1 MAAPS
6 TRWLCLLRP
15 LFFLLLLQGSRVAG
29 QLTIGSADSFLPEHL
44 DAKAVSTTGK
54 TIDITPLSDASVTNA
69 AADAAADAAAAETA
83 SDANSPVAS
92 EAGDYLFTAT
102 DSPSEDT
109 TLPDFDDYTVDET
122 ETTTK
127 SGSPENDVIEP
138 GKADLPDYLADGEQ
152 GDGMTTASLGLTR
165 RIVFTGPDTTATTP
179 LAPLESTRPSSVL
192 RELND
197 PTTDLWLPNWPSHLL
212 EGTKEFRRPSVR
224 FPTGPPPTAT
234 LDTTLAS
241 PVTTSPSYTVT
252 KVPVTQYY
260 FDLASVNPTAIPGP
274 LFDRESV
281 TASSSMVP
289 SVLPDVT
296 QPLEPEDL
304 PSSISELQS
313 SVLVDA
319 AEPPVTS
326 TPALPPSTTS
336 LVITTE
342 ALQSINPSATT
353 ETVPPTSTA
362 LNEVVEGHL
371 DNTLTEETQAGDTT
385 VKEIPETSVVMP
397 SGSGSTQSGL
407 DIDNSES
414 TTTAE
419 DPDSLFSPAV
429 TSEAPQPTNISQPV
443 TQSPTLPAPSTNSE
457 PLTTTSSTT
466 PGSVKPSSVRTSPA
480 AKTSRIPLWQRLSQS
495 SPSRPNTQPSSTP
508 LTPSIAA
515 TLAADAVTP
524 LSSAPPPLQN
534 TSVEPPLALDES
546 SSTALAPS
554 PPQNDSTHEPVIPD
568 ESDPSTPLDI
578 DDPDEVLT
586 RAMKSEI
593 GNVAHNSTEP
603 PTTAPEPTV
612 SPLVDTSEL
621 NTDTETPQNTTTQDS
636 NVDTLTP
643 ASLDQHTSVDNTS
656 NVEVVDNALDGT
668 HPNTLPGSNTSE
680 NKTQHGNGIFD
691 DPKVS
696 DDEPLLVPAQDEKDP
711 VVDPS
716 EVPVTLAPTV
726 SVTWT
731 PIIEETESVPLP
743 TSTSSV
749 PIVTT
754 VVSQTPPEVLTG
766 FTPIINATHIIP
778 ASHSELVPEISA
790 TIASPAST
798 VEFVD
803 SSTTTSAPAQDLS
816 TPSAPSSTL
825 TASLAPTAVPK
836 TDSESLDD
844 DSSVTESVY
853 QSVMKIDRILPS
865 SDLLPSTLFTSERE
879 DTFVAFQ
886 TPTFAGPLQ
895 TFSSLEFLVPE
906 VESTVVESL
915 LESSILATESFP
927 SSPTLPVPDILPS
940 PSETI
945 VPAHTSHITH
955 TNLSSIPPV
964 SLIVPQSTASPTFS
978 EISMTSSPS
987 RTHEVSKS
995 LAFVFYQSLPESTV
1009 SPVSPDIPL
1018 SSPAPVLLDAPV
1030 SSNILDVPLSSGTP
1044 IPPEVLVSSPVP
1056 VPLDVPV
1063 SSAVPAPPDAPVSS
1077 AVPAPSDVPV
1087 SSAAPVLPDVLVS
1100 PAVPAPDAPVSSAVP
1115 APSDVPVSSTVPAL
1129 PDVLVSSAVP
1139 APSDV
1144 PVSSAVPVLPDVPV
1158 SSAVPVLPDVPVSSA
1173 VPVLPDVTVS
1183 SAVPLPPDTYE
1194 SSVTPDVVVSSAV
1207 PVPTEVP
1214 VSSVTSMSTAVPML
1228 PDAPISSAS
1237 VAILPTPS
1245 LRPTS
1250 DSPTL
1255 VVPTATDDPIPTLLP
1270 QPLHPEEGGEEETHE
1285 EMPGKEEAPESEM
1298 EPPPLP
1304 VTPLPSPLP
1313 PDTTTPTTT
1322 TLSSTTSSTTTTTTT
1337 APEKVPETE
1346 APAVKSTTAAAPDT
1360 TTAFTSPEPAMNK
1373 TAAPGEMPVLTTTT
1387 VLDNGTE
1394 VVVALP
1400 YVRALVDYNAW
1411 EFCQRKHEF
1420 RSLFAEWITQDL
1432 NGSVKVSPKDIR
1444 FFAMAD
1450 CSSFP
1455 PSQNDQTEHED
1466 AGSHDTTMQEKNHTH
1481 IYFYVTSAGEV
1492 DRELTEKFPLFPT
1505 DLVISED
1512 LKYLVP
1518 RVMQLEVVRPD
1529 ESSSQDQ
1536 LQEAAVGTS
1545 VIVIIVICSIVGVT
1559 IIVALFFFMV
1569 VKRRGATNNYYGR
1582 RCTPVSM
1589 DAYSMDSVSVY
1600 HSFRRKSK
1608 RRASG
1613 RSMKS
1618 YLNQAFDDPNGPSR
1632 PLNFAKLTHFIS
1644 DIDGV
1649 YEEFATIPV
1658 NMPKYDELP
1667 PGVEDKNRYAN
1678 VIPVPETRVLLKV
1691 TKDGRNCEYI
1701 NANFVRGARNESK
1714 YYIATQAPLDDTV
1727 ADFWR
1732 MVWEQEARVVVML
1745 TDFVEKGIDK
1755 CADYLPPS
1763 ETLDCHRLYGD
1774 FQVTLKSRDMREKF
1788 VVSNVQLKN
1797 LENNLMREVAHMWF
1811 TGWPA
1816 SGVPNEEGAFISFIL
1831 EVRRTR
1837 KKLRAKGPIV
1847 VHCSPGTGRTGTLL
1861 ASDIVMKQFEEH
1873 RTIDVPRTVYAI
1885 RRDRAG
1891 AVQTKEQYAFIY
1903 RVINLYAS
1911 KLTSGNLE
1919 SL

>member
-15 LFFLLLLQGSRVAG
+15 LFFLLLLQGSRVAA

-44 DAKAVSTTGK
+44 DANAVSTTGK
-54 TIDITPLSDASVTNA
+54 TIEVTPLSDASVTNA
-69 AADAAADAAAAETA
+69 AADAVADAAAAETA
-83 SDANSPVAS
+83 SDANSPGAS
-92 EAGDYLFTAT
+92 EADDYLFTAT

-109 TLPDFDDYTVDET
+109 TLPDFDDYTVDGT

-127 SGSPENDVIEP
+127 FSTPENDVTEP
-138 GKADLPDYLADGEQ
+138 GKIADLPDYLVDGEQ
-152 GDGMTTASLGLTR
+152 GDSVTTASSDLTR
-165 RIVFTGPDTTATTP
+165 RIVFTGPDATATTP
-179 LAPLESTRPSSVL
+179 SVPLQSTRPSSVL

-197 PTTDLWLPNWPSHLL
+197 PTTASWLPNWPSHLL
-212 EGTKEFRRPSVR
+212 EATKEFRRPSVR

-234 LDTTLAS
+234 QDTTLAS
-241 PVTTSPSYTVT
+241 SATISPSYTVT

-260 FDLASVNPTAIPGP
+260 FDLASVNPTPIPGP
-274 LFDRESV
+274 LFDRETV
-281 TASSSMVP
+281 TTSSSVVS

-296 QPLEPEDL
+296 QPLESEDL

-336 LVITTE
+336 IVVTTD
-342 ALQSINPSATT
+342 AFQSITPSATT
-353 ETVPPTSTA
+353 ETVPPTSTV

-371 DNTLTEETQAGDTT
+371 DNTLTEESQTSGTA
-385 VKEIPETSVVMP
+385 VKETPETSEVMP
-397 SGSGSTQSGL
+397 SGSGSTQSGFH
-407 DIDNSES
+407 SEHS
-414 TTTAE
+414 ENTTTE
-419 DPDSLFSPAV
+419 DPDSLFSLAA

-443 TQSPTLPAPSTNSE
+443 TQPSTLPAPSTNSE

-466 PGSVKPSSVRTSPA
+466 PGSVKPSSARTSPA

-508 LTPSIAA
+508 LTPSNAA
-515 TLAADAVTP
+515 TLAADAVMP
-524 LSSAPPPLQN
+524 LSSALPPLQS

-546 SSTALAPS
+546 SPVLAPS
-554 PPQNDSTHEPVIPD
+554 PPRNESIQEPVIPD
-568 ESDPSTPLDI
+568 EQDPPTPLDI

-586 RAMKSEI
+586 RAMKSET
-593 GNVAHNSTEP
+593 GSVVHNSTEP
-603 PTTAPEPTV
+603 PSSALEPTEY
-612 SPLVDTSEL
+612 PLADTPEL
-621 NTDTETPQNTTTQDS
+621 NTNTEAPQNTTTQDS
-636 NVDTLTP
+636 NVDTLSP
-643 ASLDQHTSVDNTS
+643 ASIDQHSSVDNTS

-668 HPNTLPGSNTSE
+668 HPNTLPSSNTSE

-696 DDEPLLVPAQDEKDP
+696 DDEPLPIPVQGEKDP

-716 EVPVTLAPTV
+716 EIPVTLAPTV

-743 TSTSSV
+743 TSTASV
-749 PIVTT
+749 PIATT
-754 VVSQTPPEVLTG
+754 VVTQTPPEILTG
-766 FTPIINATHIIP
+766 FTPIISATHTIP
-778 ASHSELVPEISA
+778 TSQSELVPDGSA
-790 TIASPAST
+790 TSASSAST

-825 TASLAPTAVPK
+825 TASLAPTTVHK
-836 TDSESLDD
+836 TDSESLY
-844 DSSVTESVY
+844 DSSITESVY
-853 QSVMKIDRILPS
+853 QSVKKIDKILPS
-865 SDLLPSTLFTSERE
+865 SDLLPSTLYISEME
-879 DTFVAFQ
+879 DTLAVSQ
-886 TPTFAGPLQ
+886 TPTFTGPLK
-895 TFSSLEFLVPE
+895 TSSSPEFLVPE

-915 LESSILATESFP
+915 LESTVLATEDYH

-945 VPAHTSHITH
+945 VPVHTSHITH
-955 TNLSSIPPV
+955 TNLSSVPPV
-964 SLIVPQSTASPTFS
+964 SFSVPQSTVSPTFP
-978 EISMTSSPS
+978 EISVTSSPS
-987 RTHEVSKS
+987 RPHEVSKS
-995 LAFVFYQSLPESTV
+995 LPFVFYQSLPESTV
-1009 SPVSPDIPL
+1009 SPVSPDMPL
-1018 SSPAPVLLDAPV
+1018 SSPVPVLLDAPV
-1030 SSNILDVPLSSGTP
+1030 SSNVLDVPLSSGTP

-1063 SSAVPAPPDAPVSS
+1063 SSAVPAPPD
-1077 AVPAPSDVPV
+1077 
-1087 SSAAPVLPDVLVS
+1087 
-1100 PAVPAPDAPVSSAVP
+1100 
-1115 APSDVPVSSTVPAL
+1115 
-1129 PDVLVSSAVP
+1129 
-1139 APSDV
+1139 V

-1158 SSAVPVLPDVPVSSA
+1158 SSAVPDPDPSVTSTVPVLPDVLVSSSVPASSDVPVSSA
-1173 VPVLPDVTVS
+1173 APVLPDVTES
-1183 SAVPLPPDTYE
+1183 SALPVPPDTYE

-1207 PVPTEVP
+1207 PVLTEVP
-1214 VSSVTSMSTAVPML
+1214 VSSATPMSTAVPML

-1237 VAILPTPS
+1237 IAILPTPS

-1285 EMPGKEEAPESEM
+1285 EMPVKEEASESEM

-1304 VTPLPSPLP
+1304 ATTLSSPSP
-1313 PDTTTPTTT
+1313 PDTTTSTTT
-1322 TLSSTTSSTTTTTTT
+1322 TTTSSTTSSTTTTMTTT

-1346 APAVKSTTAAAPDT
+1346 APAVKPTTAPAPDT
-1360 TTAFTSPEPAMNK
+1360 TTAFILPEPEMNNT
-1373 TAAPGEMPVLTTTT
+1373 TAAPGEIPMLTTTT

-1400 YVRALVDYNAW
+1400 YIRALVDYNAR
-1411 EFCQRKHEF
+1411 EFCQHQDEF
-1420 RSLFAEWITQDL
+1420 RSLFGEWITQDL
-1432 NGSVKVSPKDIR
+1432 NGSVKVMPKDIR
-1444 FFAMAD
+1444 YFAMAD
-1450 CSSFP
+1450 CPSFP
-1455 PSQNDQTEHED
+1455 SSQDGQTRHED
-1466 AGSHDTTMQEKNHTH
+1466 AGTMQEKNHTH
-1481 IYFYVTSAGEV
+1481 VYFYITSSSGEV

-1536 LQEAAVGTS
+1536 VQEAAVGTS

-1732 MVWEQEARVVVML
+1732 MVWEQESRVVVML

>member
-92 EAGDYLFTAT
+92 EAGDYLFTPT

-443 TQSPTLPAPSTNSE
+443 TQSPTLPAPSTN
-457 PLTTTSSTT
+457 T
-466 PGSVKPSSVRTSPA
+466 
-480 AKTSRIPLWQRLSQS
+480 
-495 SPSRPNTQPSSTP
+495 
-508 LTPSIAA
+508 
-515 TLAADAVTP
+515 
-524 LSSAPPPLQN
+524 
-534 TSVEPPLALDES
+534 
-546 SSTALAPS
+546 
-554 PPQNDSTHEPVIPD
+554 
-568 ESDPSTPLDI
+568 
-578 DDPDEVLT
+578 
-586 RAMKSEI
+586 
-593 GNVAHNSTEP
+593 
-603 PTTAPEPTV
+603 
-612 SPLVDTSEL
+612 
-621 NTDTETPQNTTTQDS
+621 
-636 NVDTLTP
+636 
-643 ASLDQHTSVDNTS
+643 
-656 NVEVVDNALDGT
+656 
-668 HPNTLPGSNTSE
+668 
-680 NKTQHGNGIFD
+680 
-691 DPKVS
+691 
-696 DDEPLLVPAQDEKDP
+696 
-711 VVDPS
+711 
-716 EVPVTLAPTV
+716 
-726 SVTWT
+726 
-731 PIIEETESVPLP
+731 
-743 TSTSSV
+743 
-749 PIVTT
+749 
-754 VVSQTPPEVLTG
+754 
-766 FTPIINATHIIP
+766 
-778 ASHSELVPEISA
+778 
-790 TIASPAST
+790 
-798 VEFVD
+798 
-803 SSTTTSAPAQDLS
+803 
-816 TPSAPSSTL
+816 
-825 TASLAPTAVPK
+825 
-836 TDSESLDD
+836 
-844 DSSVTESVY
+844 
-853 QSVMKIDRILPS
+853 
-865 SDLLPSTLFTSERE
+865 
-879 DTFVAFQ
+879 
-886 TPTFAGPLQ
+886 
-895 TFSSLEFLVPE
+895 
-906 VESTVVESL
+906 
-915 LESSILATESFP
+915 
-927 SSPTLPVPDILPS
+927 
-940 PSETI
+940 
-945 VPAHTSHITH
+945 
-955 TNLSSIPPV
+955 
-964 SLIVPQSTASPTFS
+964 
-978 EISMTSSPS
+978 
-987 RTHEVSKS
+987 
-995 LAFVFYQSLPESTV
+995 
-1009 SPVSPDIPL
+1009 
-1018 SSPAPVLLDAPV
+1018 
-1030 SSNILDVPLSSGTP
+1030 
-1044 IPPEVLVSSPVP
+1044 
-1056 VPLDVPV
+1056 
-1063 SSAVPAPPDAPVSS
+1063 
-1077 AVPAPSDVPV
+1077 
-1087 SSAAPVLPDVLVS
+1087 
-1100 PAVPAPDAPVSSAVP
+1100 
-1115 APSDVPVSSTVPAL
+1115 
-1129 PDVLVSSAVP
+1129 
-1139 APSDV
+1139 
-1144 PVSSAVPVLPDVPV
+1144 
-1158 SSAVPVLPDVPVSSA
+1158 
-1173 VPVLPDVTVS
+1173 
-1183 SAVPLPPDTYE
+1183 
-1194 SSVTPDVVVSSAV
+1194 
-1207 PVPTEVP
+1207 
-1214 VSSVTSMSTAVPML
+1214 
-1228 PDAPISSAS
+1228 
-1237 VAILPTPS
+1237 
-1245 LRPTS
+1245 
-1250 DSPTL
+1250 
-1255 VVPTATDDPIPTLLP
+1255 TDDPIPTLLP

-1304 VTPLPSPLP
+1304 ATPLPSPLP

-1322 TLSSTTSSTTTTTTT
+1322 TLSSTTSSSTTTTTT

-1432 NGSVKVSPKDIR
+1432 NGSVRKVSPKDIR

>member
-15 LFFLLLLQGSRVAG
+15 LFFLLLLQGSRVAA

-44 DAKAVSTTGK
+44 DANAVSTTGK
-54 TIDITPLSDASVTNA
+54 TIEVTPLSDASVTNA
-69 AADAAADAAAAETA
+69 AADAVADAAAAETA
-83 SDANSPVAS
+83 SDANSPGAS
-92 EAGDYLFTAT
+92 EADDYLFTAT

-109 TLPDFDDYTVDET
+109 TLPDFDDYTVDGT

-127 SGSPENDVIEP
+127 FSTPENDVTEP
-138 GKADLPDYLADGEQ
+138 GKIADLPDYLVDGEQ
-152 GDGMTTASLGLTR
+152 GDSVTTASSDLTR
-165 RIVFTGPDTTATTP
+165 RIVFTGPDATATTP
-179 LAPLESTRPSSVL
+179 SVPLQSTRPSSVL

-197 PTTDLWLPNWPSHLL
+197 PTTASWLPNWPSHLL
-212 EGTKEFRRPSVR
+212 EATKEFRRPSVR

-234 LDTTLAS
+234 QDTTLAS
-241 PVTTSPSYTVT
+241 SATISPSYTVT

-260 FDLASVNPTAIPGP
+260 FDLASVNPTPIPGP
-274 LFDRESV
+274 LFDRETV
-281 TASSSMVP
+281 TTSSSVVS

-296 QPLEPEDL
+296 QPLESEDL

-336 LVITTE
+336 IVVTTD
-342 ALQSINPSATT
+342 AFQSITPSATT
-353 ETVPPTSTA
+353 ETVPPTSTV

-371 DNTLTEETQAGDTT
+371 DNTLTEESQTSGTA
-385 VKEIPETSVVMP
+385 VKETPETSEVMP
-397 SGSGSTQSGL
+397 SGSGSTQSGFH
-407 DIDNSES
+407 SEHS
-414 TTTAE
+414 ENTTTE
-419 DPDSLFSPAV
+419 DPDSLFSLAA

-443 TQSPTLPAPSTNSE
+443 TQPSTLPAPSTNSE

-466 PGSVKPSSVRTSPA
+466 PGSVKPSSARTSPA

-508 LTPSIAA
+508 LTPSNAA
-515 TLAADAVTP
+515 TLAADAVMP
-524 LSSAPPPLQN
+524 LSSALPPLQS

-546 SSTALAPS
+546 SPVLAPS
-554 PPQNDSTHEPVIPD
+554 PPRNESIQEPVIPD
-568 ESDPSTPLDI
+568 EQDPPTPLDI

-586 RAMKSEI
+586 RAMKSET
-593 GNVAHNSTEP
+593 GSVVHNSTEP
-603 PTTAPEPTV
+603 PSSALEPTEY
-612 SPLVDTSEL
+612 PLADTPEL
-621 NTDTETPQNTTTQDS
+621 NTNTEAPQNTTTQDS
-636 NVDTLTP
+636 NVDTLSP
-643 ASLDQHTSVDNTS
+643 ASIDQHSSVDNTS

-668 HPNTLPGSNTSE
+668 HPNTLPSSNTSE

-696 DDEPLLVPAQDEKDP
+696 DDEPLPIPVQGEKDP

-716 EVPVTLAPTV
+716 EIPVTLAPTV

-743 TSTSSV
+743 TSTASV
-749 PIVTT
+749 PIATT
-754 VVSQTPPEVLTG
+754 VVTQTPPEILTG
-766 FTPIINATHIIP
+766 FTPIISATHTIP
-778 ASHSELVPEISA
+778 TSQSELVPDGSA
-790 TIASPAST
+790 TSASSAST

-825 TASLAPTAVPK
+825 TASLAPTTVHK
-836 TDSESLDD
+836 TDS
-844 DSSVTESVY
+844 
-853 QSVMKIDRILPS
+853 
-865 SDLLPSTLFTSERE
+865 
-879 DTFVAFQ
+879 
-886 TPTFAGPLQ
+886 
-895 TFSSLEFLVPE
+895 
-906 VESTVVESL
+906 
-915 LESSILATESFP
+915 
-927 SSPTLPVPDILPS
+927 
-940 PSETI
+940 
-945 VPAHTSHITH
+945 
-955 TNLSSIPPV
+955 
-964 SLIVPQSTASPTFS
+964 
-978 EISMTSSPS
+978 
-987 RTHEVSKS
+987 
-995 LAFVFYQSLPESTV
+995 
-1009 SPVSPDIPL
+1009 
-1018 SSPAPVLLDAPV
+1018 
-1030 SSNILDVPLSSGTP
+1030 TP

-1063 SSAVPAPPDAPVSS
+1063 SSAVPAPPD
-1077 AVPAPSDVPV
+1077 
-1087 SSAAPVLPDVLVS
+1087 
-1100 PAVPAPDAPVSSAVP
+1100 
-1115 APSDVPVSSTVPAL
+1115 
-1129 PDVLVSSAVP
+1129 
-1139 APSDV
+1139 V

-1158 SSAVPVLPDVPVSSA
+1158 SSAVPDPDPSVTSTVPVLPDVLVSSSVPASSDVPVSSA
-1173 VPVLPDVTVS
+1173 APVLPDVTES
-1183 SAVPLPPDTYE
+1183 SALPVPPDTYE

-1207 PVPTEVP
+1207 PVLTEVP
-1214 VSSVTSMSTAVPML
+1214 VSSATPMSTAVPML

-1237 VAILPTPS
+1237 IAILPTPS

-1285 EMPGKEEAPESEM
+1285 EMPVKEEASESEM

-1304 VTPLPSPLP
+1304 ATTLSSPSP
-1313 PDTTTPTTT
+1313 PDTTTSTTT
-1322 TLSSTTSSTTTTTTT
+1322 TTTSSTTSSTTTTMTTT

-1346 APAVKSTTAAAPDT
+1346 APAVKPTTAPAPDT
-1360 TTAFTSPEPAMNK
+1360 TTAFILPEPEMNNT
-1373 TAAPGEMPVLTTTT
+1373 TAAPGEIPMLTTTT

-1400 YVRALVDYNAW
+1400 YIRALVDYNAR
-1411 EFCQRKHEF
+1411 EFCQHQDEF
-1420 RSLFAEWITQDL
+1420 RSLFGEWITQDL
-1432 NGSVKVSPKDIR
+1432 NGSVKVMPKDIR
-1444 FFAMAD
+1444 YFAMAD
-1450 CSSFP
+1450 CPSFP
-1455 PSQNDQTEHED
+1455 SSQDGQTRHED
-1466 AGSHDTTMQEKNHTH
+1466 AGTMQEKNHTH
-1481 IYFYVTSAGEV
+1481 VYFYITSSSGEV

-1536 LQEAAVGTS
+1536 VQEAAVGTS

-1732 MVWEQEARVVVML
+1732 MVWEQESRVVVML

>member
-836 TDSESLDD
+836 TDS
-844 DSSVTESVY
+844 
-853 QSVMKIDRILPS
+853 
-865 SDLLPSTLFTSERE
+865 
-879 DTFVAFQ
+879 
-886 TPTFAGPLQ
+886 
-895 TFSSLEFLVPE
+895 
-906 VESTVVESL
+906 
-915 LESSILATESFP
+915 
-927 SSPTLPVPDILPS
+927 
-940 PSETI
+940 
-945 VPAHTSHITH
+945 
-955 TNLSSIPPV
+955 
-964 SLIVPQSTASPTFS
+964 
-978 EISMTSSPS
+978 
-987 RTHEVSKS
+987 
-995 LAFVFYQSLPESTV
+995 
-1009 SPVSPDIPL
+1009 
-1018 SSPAPVLLDAPV
+1018 
-1030 SSNILDVPLSSGTP
+1030 TP

>member
-836 TDSESLDD
+836 TD
-844 DSSVTESVY
+844 T
-853 QSVMKIDRILPS
+853 
-865 SDLLPSTLFTSERE
+865 
-879 DTFVAFQ
+879 
-886 TPTFAGPLQ
+886 
-895 TFSSLEFLVPE
+895 
-906 VESTVVESL
+906 
-915 LESSILATESFP
+915 
-927 SSPTLPVPDILPS
+927 
-940 PSETI
+940 
-945 VPAHTSHITH
+945 
-955 TNLSSIPPV
+955 
-964 SLIVPQSTASPTFS
+964 
-978 EISMTSSPS
+978 
-987 RTHEVSKS
+987 
-995 LAFVFYQSLPESTV
+995 
-1009 SPVSPDIPL
+1009 
-1018 SSPAPVLLDAPV
+1018 
-1030 SSNILDVPLSSGTP
+1030 
-1044 IPPEVLVSSPVP
+1044 
-1056 VPLDVPV
+1056 
-1063 SSAVPAPPDAPVSS
+1063 
-1077 AVPAPSDVPV
+1077 
-1087 SSAAPVLPDVLVS
+1087 
-1100 PAVPAPDAPVSSAVP
+1100 
-1115 APSDVPVSSTVPAL
+1115 
-1129 PDVLVSSAVP
+1129 
-1139 APSDV
+1139 
-1144 PVSSAVPVLPDVPV
+1144 
-1158 SSAVPVLPDVPVSSA
+1158 
-1173 VPVLPDVTVS
+1173 
-1183 SAVPLPPDTYE
+1183 
-1194 SSVTPDVVVSSAV
+1194 
-1207 PVPTEVP
+1207 
-1214 VSSVTSMSTAVPML
+1214 
-1228 PDAPISSAS
+1228 
-1237 VAILPTPS
+1237 
-1245 LRPTS
+1245 
-1250 DSPTL
+1250 
-1255 VVPTATDDPIPTLLP
+1255 TDDPIPTLLP

-1432 NGSVKVSPKDIR
+1432 NGSVRKVSPKDIR

>member
-15 LFFLLLLQGSRVAG
+15 LFFLLLLQGSRVAA

-44 DAKAVSTTGK
+44 DANAVSTTGK
-54 TIDITPLSDASVTNA
+54 TIEVTPLSDASVTNA
-69 AADAAADAAAAETA
+69 AADAVADAAAAETA
-83 SDANSPVAS
+83 SDANSPGAS
-92 EAGDYLFTAT
+92 EADDYLFTAT

-109 TLPDFDDYTVDET
+109 TLPDFDDYTVDGT

-127 SGSPENDVIEP
+127 FSTPENDVTEP
-138 GKADLPDYLADGEQ
+138 GKIADLPDYLVDGEQ
-152 GDGMTTASLGLTR
+152 GDSVTTASSDLTR
-165 RIVFTGPDTTATTP
+165 RIVFTGPDATATTP
-179 LAPLESTRPSSVL
+179 SVPLQSTRPSSVL

-197 PTTDLWLPNWPSHLL
+197 PTTASWLPNWPSHLL
-212 EGTKEFRRPSVR
+212 EATKEFRRPSVR

-234 LDTTLAS
+234 QDTTLAS
-241 PVTTSPSYTVT
+241 SATISPSYTVT

-260 FDLASVNPTAIPGP
+260 FDLASVNPTPIPGP
-274 LFDRESV
+274 LFDRETV
-281 TASSSMVP
+281 TTSSSVVS

-296 QPLEPEDL
+296 QPLESEDL

-336 LVITTE
+336 IVVTTD
-342 ALQSINPSATT
+342 AFQSITPSATT
-353 ETVPPTSTA
+353 ETVPPTSTV

-371 DNTLTEETQAGDTT
+371 DNTLTEESQTSGTA
-385 VKEIPETSVVMP
+385 VKETPETSEVMP
-397 SGSGSTQSGL
+397 SGSGSTQSGFH
-407 DIDNSES
+407 SEHS
-414 TTTAE
+414 ENTTTE
-419 DPDSLFSPAV
+419 DPDSLFSLAA

-443 TQSPTLPAPSTNSE
+443 TQPSTLPAPSTNSE

-466 PGSVKPSSVRTSPA
+466 PGSVKPSSARTSPA

-508 LTPSIAA
+508 LTPSNAA
-515 TLAADAVTP
+515 TLAADAVMP
-524 LSSAPPPLQN
+524 LSSALPPLQS

-546 SSTALAPS
+546 SPVLAPS
-554 PPQNDSTHEPVIPD
+554 PPRNESIQEPVIPD
-568 ESDPSTPLDI
+568 EQDPPTPLDI

-586 RAMKSEI
+586 RAMKSET
-593 GNVAHNSTEP
+593 GSVVHNSTEP
-603 PTTAPEPTV
+603 PSSALEPTEY
-612 SPLVDTSEL
+612 PLADTPEL
-621 NTDTETPQNTTTQDS
+621 NTNTEAPQNTTTQDS
-636 NVDTLTP
+636 NVDTLSP
-643 ASLDQHTSVDNTS
+643 ASIDQHSSVDNTS

-668 HPNTLPGSNTSE
+668 HPNTLPSSNTSE

-696 DDEPLLVPAQDEKDP
+696 DDEPLPIPVQGEKDP

-716 EVPVTLAPTV
+716 EIPVTLAPTV

-743 TSTSSV
+743 TSTASV
-749 PIVTT
+749 PIATT
-754 VVSQTPPEVLTG
+754 VVTQTPPEILTG
-766 FTPIINATHIIP
+766 FTPIISATHTIP
-778 ASHSELVPEISA
+778 TSQSELVPDGSA
-790 TIASPAST
+790 TSASSAST

-825 TASLAPTAVPK
+825 TASLAPTTVHK
-836 TDSESLDD
+836 TD
-844 DSSVTESVY
+844 T
-853 QSVMKIDRILPS
+853 
-865 SDLLPSTLFTSERE
+865 
-879 DTFVAFQ
+879 
-886 TPTFAGPLQ
+886 
-895 TFSSLEFLVPE
+895 
-906 VESTVVESL
+906 
-915 LESSILATESFP
+915 
-927 SSPTLPVPDILPS
+927 
-940 PSETI
+940 
-945 VPAHTSHITH
+945 
-955 TNLSSIPPV
+955 
-964 SLIVPQSTASPTFS
+964 
-978 EISMTSSPS
+978 
-987 RTHEVSKS
+987 
-995 LAFVFYQSLPESTV
+995 
-1009 SPVSPDIPL
+1009 
-1018 SSPAPVLLDAPV
+1018 
-1030 SSNILDVPLSSGTP
+1030 
-1044 IPPEVLVSSPVP
+1044 
-1056 VPLDVPV
+1056 
-1063 SSAVPAPPDAPVSS
+1063 
-1077 AVPAPSDVPV
+1077 
-1087 SSAAPVLPDVLVS
+1087 
-1100 PAVPAPDAPVSSAVP
+1100 
-1115 APSDVPVSSTVPAL
+1115 
-1129 PDVLVSSAVP
+1129 
-1139 APSDV
+1139 
-1144 PVSSAVPVLPDVPV
+1144 
-1158 SSAVPVLPDVPVSSA
+1158 
-1173 VPVLPDVTVS
+1173 
-1183 SAVPLPPDTYE
+1183 
-1194 SSVTPDVVVSSAV
+1194 
-1207 PVPTEVP
+1207 
-1214 VSSVTSMSTAVPML
+1214 
-1228 PDAPISSAS
+1228 
-1237 VAILPTPS
+1237 
-1245 LRPTS
+1245 
-1250 DSPTL
+1250 
-1255 VVPTATDDPIPTLLP
+1255 TDDPIPTLLP

-1285 EMPGKEEAPESEM
+1285 EMPVKEEASESEM

-1304 VTPLPSPLP
+1304 ATTLSSPSP
-1313 PDTTTPTTT
+1313 PDTTTSTTT
-1322 TLSSTTSSTTTTTTT
+1322 TTTSSTTSSTTTTMTTT

-1346 APAVKSTTAAAPDT
+1346 APAVKPTTAPAPDT
-1360 TTAFTSPEPAMNK
+1360 TTAFILPEPEMNNT
-1373 TAAPGEMPVLTTTT
+1373 TAAPGEIPMLTTTT

-1400 YVRALVDYNAW
+1400 YIRALVDYNAR
-1411 EFCQRKHEF
+1411 EFCQHQDEF
-1420 RSLFAEWITQDL
+1420 RSLFGEWITQDL
-1432 NGSVKVSPKDIR
+1432 NGSVKVMPKDIR
-1444 FFAMAD
+1444 YFAMAD
-1450 CSSFP
+1450 CPSFP
-1455 PSQNDQTEHED
+1455 SSQDGQTRHED
-1466 AGSHDTTMQEKNHTH
+1466 AGTMQEKNHTH
-1481 IYFYVTSAGEV
+1481 VYFYITSSSGEV

-1536 LQEAAVGTS
+1536 VQEAAVGTS

-1732 MVWEQEARVVVML
+1732 MVWEQESRVVVML

>member
-836 TDSESLDD
+836 TD
-844 DSSVTESVY
+844 T
-853 QSVMKIDRILPS
+853 
-865 SDLLPSTLFTSERE
+865 
-879 DTFVAFQ
+879 
-886 TPTFAGPLQ
+886 
-895 TFSSLEFLVPE
+895 
-906 VESTVVESL
+906 
-915 LESSILATESFP
+915 
-927 SSPTLPVPDILPS
+927 
-940 PSETI
+940 
-945 VPAHTSHITH
+945 
-955 TNLSSIPPV
+955 
-964 SLIVPQSTASPTFS
+964 
-978 EISMTSSPS
+978 
-987 RTHEVSKS
+987 
-995 LAFVFYQSLPESTV
+995 
-1009 SPVSPDIPL
+1009 
-1018 SSPAPVLLDAPV
+1018 
-1030 SSNILDVPLSSGTP
+1030 
-1044 IPPEVLVSSPVP
+1044 
-1056 VPLDVPV
+1056 
-1063 SSAVPAPPDAPVSS
+1063 
-1077 AVPAPSDVPV
+1077 
-1087 SSAAPVLPDVLVS
+1087 
-1100 PAVPAPDAPVSSAVP
+1100 
-1115 APSDVPVSSTVPAL
+1115 
-1129 PDVLVSSAVP
+1129 
-1139 APSDV
+1139 
-1144 PVSSAVPVLPDVPV
+1144 
-1158 SSAVPVLPDVPVSSA
+1158 
-1173 VPVLPDVTVS
+1173 
-1183 SAVPLPPDTYE
+1183 
-1194 SSVTPDVVVSSAV
+1194 
-1207 PVPTEVP
+1207 
-1214 VSSVTSMSTAVPML
+1214 
-1228 PDAPISSAS
+1228 
-1237 VAILPTPS
+1237 
-1245 LRPTS
+1245 
-1250 DSPTL
+1250 
-1255 VVPTATDDPIPTLLP
+1255 TDDPIPTLLP

-1304 VTPLPSPLP
+1304 ATPLPSPLP

-1322 TLSSTTSSTTTTTTT
+1322 TLSSTTSSSTTTTTT

-1346 APAVKSTTAAAPDT
+1346 APTVKSTTAAAPDT